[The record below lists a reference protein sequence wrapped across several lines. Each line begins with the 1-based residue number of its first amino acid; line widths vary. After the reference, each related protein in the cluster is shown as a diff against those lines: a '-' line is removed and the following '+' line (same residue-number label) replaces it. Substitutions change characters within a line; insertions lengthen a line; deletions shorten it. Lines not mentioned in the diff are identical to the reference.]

1 MSDHRETENIKIV
14 RDIVRLIIDN
24 TNVENRSLSVVKY
37 VINNIVSTTLT
48 GRIEDGYVLA
58 FRA

>member
-37 VINNIVSTTLT
+37 VINNIVSTALT
-48 GRIEDGYVLA
+48 GRRKTAME
-58 FRA
+58 